1 MSKPRRYV
9 ANLLFLIWVWGVAHL
24 AHSATFKEE
33 VLNYDIESLM
43 WAALMA
49 LFGGT
54 LRTIFTLAAEKR
66 VLTSLI
72 FETWKDGLVA
82 IVAGALMYIT
92 IEALRA
98 TGWIPVPAEVRFAAI
113 VFAGWSRLSFFGWL
127 NNLGVNVTTGIN
139 DVVSTRIKA
148 LGGSGKPAA
157 PSSPP
162 SILPADTKPA
172 PFSEVK

>member
-1 MSKPRRYV
+1 MSRSRRYT
-9 ANLLFLIWVWGVAHL
+9 ANLLFLFWVWGVAHL

-33 VLNYDIESLM
+33 MLSYDVESLM

-66 VLTSLI
+66 VLSSLLY
-72 FETWKDGLVA
+72 ETWKDGLVA

-98 TGWIPVPAEVRFAAI
+98 TGWIPVPSEVRFAAI

-127 NNLGVNVTTGIN
+127 HNLGVNVTTGIN
-139 DVVSTRIKA
+139 DVVFARIKA
-148 LGGSGKPAA
+148 LGGTKPPPPVA
-157 PSSPP
+157 PP
-162 SILPADTKPA
+162 SVMPADTKPA
-172 PFSEVK
+172 PFHEVK

>member
-1 MSKPRRYV
+1 MNKTRRYV
-9 ANLLFLIWVWGVAHL
+9 ANLLFLLWVWGVAHL

-33 VLNYDIESLM
+33 MLNYDIESLL

-54 LRTIFTLAAEKR
+54 LRTVFTLAAEKR
-66 VLTSLI
+66 VLTSLL

-82 IVAGALMYIT
+82 LVAGALMYIT

-98 TGWIPVPAEVRFAAI
+98 TGWIPMPPEIRFAAI

-127 NNLGVNVTTGIN
+127 NNLGVNVTNGVTDIVTN
-139 DVVSTRIKA
+139 RIKL
-148 LGGSGKPAA
+148 LGGNSKPAE
-157 PSSPP
+157 PP
-162 SILPADTKPA
+162 SIIPADTKPA
-172 PFSEVK
+172 PFSEVSK